1 METAIPL
8 RVLVVE
14 DSDDDCTLLLHEL
27 KRGGYAPSHRRVD
40 TPGML
45 NEALDGQEWDIIF
58 SDYTMPQFSG
68 TQALSL
74 VRGRGLDV
82 PFIFVSGTIG
92 EDTAVSAM
100 HAGAQ
105 DYIMKDN
112 YKRLLPAVERELREI
127 ALRREQMRAETERR
141 TVDERF
147 RNILT
152 IAADAIIAVDG
163 DQRITLFNRGAER
176 AFGYRAE
183 EVTGQLLDILLPSRF
198 GKTHRQHVQDFACGA
213 DGARSMNDRR
223 EIYGRRKN
231 GEEFPAEASISK
243 LTENGKTSFT
253 VILHDITER
262 KRAEQELRLLQGI
275 TQSANEACDVHAAL
289 AVTLNKVCETTG
301 WTLAQA
307 WVPGP
312 GGATMECSPAWHC
325 RGNGLEEFRTA
336 SLSFVFGPGEGLP
349 GRVWS
354 SKQPVWI
361 SDVMRD
367 VNFMRANVARA
378 AGLKTG
384 IWIPVLV
391 GEEVL
396 AVIEF
401 FAREPRE
408 QDARLIRLISAVAAQ
423 LGSVIRRKHTEER
436 LHYLAHYDPLTGLP
450 NRVLFTDRLQQ
461 AIIEADRHERLVG
474 VVFLDLDRFKTINDS
489 LGHGIG
495 DLFLKEVAGRLAR
508 CVRAGDTVARQ
519 SGDEFTLV
527 LADMGHVGHA
537 ARVAQKILDGLA
549 HPFHVAGHELY
560 AGASLGMTL
569 YPLDEHNIEGLLRNA
584 DIAMYRVKERG
595 GNGYEFYAADM
606 TSKAH
611 ARLALENALRHA
623 LEREEFELH
632 YQPVVDLDSG
642 HIKGVE
648 ALIRWR
654 HPERGLVLPG
664 EFIPVA
670 EETGLIAPIGE
681 WVLRTACRQ
690 CHEYS
695 LAGGPPLR
703 LAVNV
708 SPRQFGRGE
717 ILNVVTRIL
726 DETGFD
732 SHQLDL
738 EITETLLMQ
747 HAEAVL
753 EVMHELGALGVRF
766 SVDDFGTGYS
776 SLSYLKH
783 LPIGWVKIDKSFVD
797 DIPADPN
804 DAAIVS
810 AIISMAHSLGL
821 KVIAEGV
828 ETKEQLEFLRAQG
841 CDMAQGYYFSRP
853 LPAEKIM
860 PILKEGFT
868 FTGQGTR

>member
-45 NEALDGQEWDIIF
+45 NEALDGQEWDIVF
-58 SDYTMPQFSG
+58 ADYTMPQFSG

-74 VRGRGLDV
+74 VRGRSLDV

-100 HAGAQ
+100 RAGAQ
-105 DYIMKDN
+105 DYIMKGN
-112 YKRLLPAVERELREI
+112 YKRLLPAVERELREVV
-127 ALRREQMRAETERR
+127 LRREAAHTVTERR
-141 TVDERF
+141 SAEERF

-183 EVTGQLLDILLPSRF
+183 EVTGQLLDILLPSHF
-198 GKTHRQHVQDFACGA
+198 VKTHRQHIQDLARGA

-223 EIYGRRKN
+223 EVYGRRKN

-243 LTENGKTSFT
+243 LTENGKTTFT

-262 KRAEQELRLLQGI
+262 KRAEQELHLLQDI
-275 TQSANEACDVHAAL
+275 TQNVNEACDVHAAL
-289 AVTLNKVCETTG
+289 AITLNKVCETTG

-312 GGATMECSPAWHC
+312 GGTTMECSPAWHC
-325 RGNGLEEFRTA
+325 RGSGLEEFRTA

-354 SKQPVWI
+354 LKQPVWI
-361 SDVMRD
+361 PDVMRD
-367 VNFMRANVARA
+367 VNFMRANTARA

-384 IWIPVLV
+384 IWVPVLV

-396 AVIEF
+396 AVLEF

-408 QDARLIRLISAVAAQ
+408 QDARLIQLVSAVAAQ
-423 LGSVIRRKHTEER
+423 LGNVIRRKHTEER
-436 LHYLAHYDPLTGLP
+436 LHYLAHYDSLTGLP
-450 NRVLFTDRLQQ
+450 NRVLFTDRLRQ
-461 AIIEADRHERLVG
+461 AVIEADRHKRLVG

-495 DLFLKEVAGRLAR
+495 DLFLKVVAERLAR

-537 ARVAQKILDGLA
+537 ARVAQKILDGLT

-560 AGASLGMTL
+560 ASASLGMTL

-606 TSKAH
+606 TSKAQ

-654 HPERGLVLPG
+654 HPERGLVPPG
-664 EFIPVA
+664 EFISVA

-681 WVLRTACRQ
+681 WVLRTACRW

-708 SPRQFGRGE
+708 SPRQFERGE
-717 ILNVVTRIL
+717 ILNVVTMIL

-732 SHQLDL
+732 PRQLDL

-753 EVMHELGALGVRF
+753 EVMHELGALGVHF
-766 SVDDFGTGYS
+766 SIDDFGTGYS

-783 LPIGWVKIDKSFVD
+783 LPIGRVKIDKSFVD

-828 ETKEQLEFLRAQG
+828 ETEAQLEFLRAQG
-841 CDMAQGYYFSRP
+841 CDMAQGYYFNRP
-853 LPAEKIM
+853 LPAEEIM
-860 PILKEGFT
+860 PILKQGFT